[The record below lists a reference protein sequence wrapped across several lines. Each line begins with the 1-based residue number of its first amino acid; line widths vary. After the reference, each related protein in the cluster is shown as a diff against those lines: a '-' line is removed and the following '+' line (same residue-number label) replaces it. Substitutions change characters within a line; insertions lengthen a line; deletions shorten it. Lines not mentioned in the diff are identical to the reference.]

1 MQQHWAAKIEPALTA
16 FVGFLLVLFANAI
29 APRSLGTI
37 TDLAWWLWFLLLLRA
52 GWELLN
58 WRVSWFIATDQRLL
72 LLYGIITTRVAMM
85 PLSKVT
91 DMSYSRSPLGR
102 LLGYGTFTLESAG
115 QDQALQQITFVRD
128 PDRTYRAI
136 CQEIFGTPRPRSNE
150 DDDDSGYDDRGDDTD
165 SGRGSDGD
173 GPGGPDDGPSTPTDL
188 TDVPVQR
195 LGSYLMGSGDQG
207 HGRRSLRRRRR
218 SGGDDDPGEPPIPG
232 IISRDDDLEA
242 ADPRGFDDSAGW
254 QVSRED
260 ASPREEVPRRNAG
273 WWD

>member
-1 MQQHWAAKIEPALTA
+1 MQQHWAAKVEPALTA
-16 FVGFLLVLFANAI
+16 LVGLVLVLFAGGV
-29 APRSLGTI
+29 APSSLGVL
-37 TDLAWWLWFLLLLRA
+37 TDVAWWLWFALLLRA
-52 GWELLN
+52 AWELVN

-72 LLYGIITTRVAMM
+72 LLYGVLTKRVAMM

-136 CQEIFGTPRPRSNE
+136 CQEIFGTSRPRM
-150 DDDDSGYDDRGDDTD
+150 DDHGDDDTD
-165 SGRGSDGD
+165 PGRG
-173 GPGGPDDGPSTPTDL
+173 GPPIDDGPDRPDDDPPVDP

-195 LGSYLMGSGDQG
+195 LGSYLMGSGDRG
-207 HGRRSLRRRRR
+207 HGRRRLRGR
-218 SGGDDDPGEPPIPG
+218 SRDDDSGEPPIPG
-232 IISRDDDLEA
+232 IISRDDDLDAAA
-242 ADPRGFDDSAGW
+242 ADGTDTDGGW
-254 QVSRED
+254 QVSREH
-260 ASPREEVPRRNAG
+260 ASPREEVPRRSAG